1 MERNEIKEPLPEEF
15 TSLEKAAEFWETHSL
30 DQYWDETKD
39 AEIEVR
45 MPLSRRVTVASELFE
60 QLAIKSQQEGISVE
74 TLVNLWIAEKL
85 RSSS

>member
-1 MERNEIKEPLPEEF
+1 
-15 TSLEKAAEFWETHSL
+15 
-30 DQYWDETKD
+30 
-39 AEIEVR
+39 

-60 QLAIKSQQEGISVE
+60 QLAKKSQQEGISVE